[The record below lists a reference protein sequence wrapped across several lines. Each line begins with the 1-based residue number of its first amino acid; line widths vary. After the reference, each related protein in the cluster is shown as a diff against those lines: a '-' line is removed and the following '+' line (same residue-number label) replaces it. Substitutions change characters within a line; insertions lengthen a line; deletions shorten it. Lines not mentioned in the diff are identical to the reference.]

1 MLSAVLF
8 VTACRSAAPPTGAPA
23 VIARAD
29 LDRDGAL
36 SLREYAAVDDAAG
49 FLELDADR
57 DGFVR
62 ADELEAWVRL
72 AEPRP
77 EDQVP
82 NPAALMEALAATA
95 EPALPPLA
103 AAAAVVPA
111 KPASRGRPPHPDPSV
126 VVLGGVGLA
135 WALVLW
141 SVFRPLPPEAAA

>member
-1 MLSAVLF
+1 MLF
-8 VTACRSAAPPTGAPA
+8 VAACRTEAPATGAAA

-57 DGFVR
+57 DGLVR
-62 ADELEAWVRL
+62 VDELEAWVRL

-103 AAAAVVPA
+103 AAAAAVV
-111 KPASRGRPPHPDPSV
+111 KPASRGRPPKPDPSV

-135 WALVLW
+135 WALVIW
-141 SVFRPLPPEAAA
+141 SVFRPLPPEAPA